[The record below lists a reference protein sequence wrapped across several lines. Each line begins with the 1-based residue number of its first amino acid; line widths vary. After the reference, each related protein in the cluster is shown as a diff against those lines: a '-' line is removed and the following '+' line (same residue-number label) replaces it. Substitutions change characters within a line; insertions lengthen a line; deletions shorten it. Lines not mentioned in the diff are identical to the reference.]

1 MRKNSLLTVAAFLL
15 FVLGVYMIY
24 LGTKASILPAT
35 PPTISGVCFIIIG
48 AVFWKLR

>member
-15 FVLGVYMIY
+15 FIFGIYMIY
-24 LGTKASILPAT
+24 LGARGNILP
-35 PPTISGVCFIIIG
+35 PTVTGVGFIIIA

>member
-15 FVLGVYMIY
+15 FILGVYMIY
-24 LGTKASILPAT
+24 LGTKANILP
-35 PPTISGVCFIIIG
+35 PTVTGVGFVIIA

>member
-15 FVLGVYMIY
+15 FVLGIYMIY
-24 LGTKASILPAT
+24 LGTKANIL
-35 PPTISGVCFIIIG
+35 PPTITGVGFIVIA